1 MNETDH
7 SKYCLYFP
15 REAGQVMLRQKITQ
29 PAAGK
34 DVHRVFGEELR
45 LSHLHLWLTAVVP

>member
-45 LSHLHLWLTAVVP
+45 LSHLQLWLTAVVP